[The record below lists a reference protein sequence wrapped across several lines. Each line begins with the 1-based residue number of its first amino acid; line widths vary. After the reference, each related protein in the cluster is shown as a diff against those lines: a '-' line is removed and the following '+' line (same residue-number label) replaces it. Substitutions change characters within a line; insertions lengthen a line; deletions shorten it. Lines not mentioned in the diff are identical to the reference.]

1 MAKVNGPIF
10 LTIEL
15 ELQEA
20 RALHRAEV
28 LEVFRRRVRDTFLL
42 YDASNLTIR
51 ETYEILKKFSL
62 DFASPPESAPAA
74 GESGEEKPE
83 RPPMLLAA
91 TVRPFAPITDWAWYA
106 RSGDEWMM
114 ILSDVYTCESDV
126 FVGVD
131 RTLSDPAALALYDAE
146 AAPAPE
152 REKEPHGD

>member
-1 MAKVNGPIF
+1 MTEREKLLAEIRAVIDDHIDP
-10 LTIEL
+10 LTDDWL
-15 ELQEA
+15 SNHVK
-20 RALHRAEV
+20 RAIAALP
-28 LEVFRRRVRDTFLL
+28 F
-42 YDASNLTIR
+42 
-51 ETYEILKKFSL
+51 
-62 DFASPPESAPAA
+62 FAPESAPAA

>member
-1 MAKVNGPIF
+1 MTEREKLLAEIDAALMDAESRFPYASVALAAIS
-10 LTIEL
+10 I
-15 ELQEA
+15 A
-20 RALHRAEV
+20 RDRIAALP
-28 LEVFRRRVRDTFLL
+28 F
-42 YDASNLTIR
+42 
-51 ETYEILKKFSL
+51 
-62 DFASPPESAPAA
+62 FAPESAPAA